1 MFNIGFVRTLFLAR
15 IASAIVGAA
24 ALSGSALAQAVQDPG
39 VAGTFAAGAAN
50 AQTPAPDLDKVD
62 RMQRQMEQ
70 LQEQMKQ
77 VKGDLVE
84 AKKKAAEAKAEI
96 PPAFNGAYGAD
107 LKPFPAKAP
116 SILDRVKL
124 TWGGFLAAE
133 TVYRQHNTVSDIGTP
148 FTAIPYPFSPL
159 FGENE
164 FHGTARQ
171 SRLSLL
177 AEGVLDPVQKLSGY
191 YEMDFLG
198 VGVTSNYNQSN
209 SWAPRMRQLYFTYD
223 NTEWG
228 FHFLGGQAWSLL
240 TQNKVG
246 ITPRQENIP
255 LTIDASYVA
264 GFDYTRNWQ
273 LRVVKDFGSWASF
286 GLSIENP
293 AELVYA
299 GTGAVANGGNVGG
312 WLVNCANAGSTFLG
326 SGGYANNF
334 DADVA
339 PDIIGKAAFDPGWG
353 HYEVFGIARF
363 FNDNTFGCVVA
374 PITVAGPPAQT
385 AGLCSTVTANTLVP
399 GQQSQRTK
407 SGDGVGGSVLLPFT
421 KYVDVLASTMYGSG
435 IGRYGASQLS
445 DVVVAPDGSL
455 SPIKAVHAL
464 GGVVVHPWAGLDIY
478 GYAGMEKAQAN
489 YWSIVSTGSIKGLTG
504 FGVPTAINTGCNIT
518 TAASFTGGTSN
529 CAAINQTVG
538 KCHCGLLAGL
548 LQRQL
553 WSGRRRVRVGI
564 HPPRLVPRSGW
575 NVPAKESV
583 PPRPGT
589 GSVWTSDNVFM
600 TSLRYYP
607 F

>member
-1 MFNIGFVRTLFLAR
+1 MLKRLLRMLATT
-15 IASAIVGAA
+15 AI
-24 ALSGSALAQAVQDPG
+24 
-39 VAGTFAAGAAN
+39 FAAGAAN
-50 AQTPAPDLDKVD
+50 AQTPGPDLDKVD

-77 VKGDLVE
+77 VKGDLAD

-96 PPAFNGAYGAD
+96 PAAFNGAYGAD

-116 SILDRVKL
+116 SIIDRVKL

-133 TVYRQHNTVSDIGTP
+133 TVYREHNAVADIGTP
-148 FTAIPYPFSPL
+148 FASIPYPFSPL

-171 SRLSLL
+171 SRISLL
-177 AEGVLDPVQKLSGY
+177 VEGALDPVQKLSGY

-198 VGVTSNYNQSN
+198 VGVTSNYNASN
-209 SWAPRMRQLYFTYD
+209 SWAPRARQLYFTYD
-223 NTEWG
+223 NNEWG
-228 FHFLGGQAWSLL
+228 FHVLAGQAWSML

-246 ITPRQENIP
+246 ITARQENIP
-255 LTIDASYVA
+255 LTIDANYVV
-264 GFDYTRNWQ
+264 GFDFTRNWQ

-293 AELVYA
+293 AELVYN
-299 GTGAVANGGNVGG
+299 GTGAVASGGNVGG
-312 WLVNCANAGSTFLG
+312 WLVNYANAGNAFLG

-334 DADVA
+334 APDVA

-363 FNDNTFGCVVA
+363 FNDNTFGCVVS
-374 PITVAGPPAQT
+374 PVTTAGPPAQT
-385 AGLCSTVTANTLVP
+385 EGLCSATTALTLVP

-407 SGDGVGGSVLLPFT
+407 SGEGVGGSVLLPFT
-421 KYVDVLASTMYGSG
+421 KYVDIQASTLYGSG
-435 IGRYGASQLS
+435 IGRYGAAGLS

-455 SPIKAVHAL
+455 SPIKALHAL
-464 GGVVVHPWAGLDIY
+464 GGIVLHPWAGLDVY
-478 GYAGMEKAQAN
+478 AYAGLEKEQPN
-489 YWSIVSTGSIKGLTG
+489 YWSILSTGSVKGGGNFTG
-504 FGVPTAINTGCNIT
+504 LGVPNAINSGCGIT

-529 CAAINQTVG
+529 CAAINKSVSDVTVG
-538 KCHCGLLAGL
+538 FWQDFYKGNYGRLAGGFEWEYI
-548 LQRQL
+548 RRDAFPGFNGCP
-553 WSGRRRVRVGI
+553 SGCAS
-564 HPPRLVPRSGW
+564 PS
-575 NVPAKESV
+575 
-583 PPRPGT
+583 
-589 GSVWTSDNVFM
+589 TSDNVFM

>member
-1 MFNIGFVRTLFLAR
+1 MLKRLLRMLATT
-15 IASAIVGAA
+15 AIFT
-24 ALSGSALAQAVQDPG
+24 S
-39 VAGTFAAGAAN
+39 GAAN
-50 AQTPAPDLDKVD
+50 AQTTVPDLDKVD

-77 VKGDLVE
+77 VKGELVE

-133 TVYRQHNTVSDIGTP
+133 TVYRQHNTVADIGTP
-148 FTAIPYPFSPL
+148 FTSIPYPFSPQ

-177 AEGVLDPVQKLSGY
+177 VEGVLDPVQKLSGY

-209 SWAPRMRQLYFTYD
+209 SWAPRVRHAYFTYD

-255 LTIDASYVA
+255 LTIDANYVV

-286 GLSIENP
+286 GLSVENP

-299 GTGAVANGGNVGG
+299 STGAVASGGNVGG
-312 WLVNCANAGSTFLG
+312 MLVNFQNAAPGSSFLG
-326 SGGYANNF
+326 GGAFANNF
-334 DADVA
+334 APDVA

-363 FNDNTFGCVVA
+363 FNDNTFGCVVS
-374 PITVAGPPAQT
+374 PVSGGSPAQT

-399 GQQSQRTK
+399 GAQSQRTK
-407 SGDGVGGSVLLPFT
+407 SGDGVGGSLLLPIIP
-421 KYVDVLASTMYGSG
+421 KYVDIQASTMYGSG

-455 SPIKAVHAL
+455 SPIKAIHGL
-464 GGVVVHPWAGLDIY
+464 GGIIVHPWAGLDIY
-478 GYAGMEKAQAN
+478 GYGGTERAQSN
-489 YWSIVSTGSIKGLTG
+489 YWSTVSSGSIKGLTG

-529 CAAINQTVG
+529 CAAINKSVSEVTVG
-538 KCHCGLLAGL
+538 FWQDLYKGNFGRVAGGFE
-548 LQRQL
+548 
-553 WSGRRRVRVGI
+553 WEYIRRESFAGVGG
-564 HPPRLVPRSGW
+564 P
-575 NVPAKESV
+575 
-583 PPRPGT
+583 
-589 GSVWTSDNVFM
+589 VWTSDNVVL